1 MAKEAEALKRIG
13 ASVGLSEAQSQELAR
28 IGSYVR
34 YKAGDV
40 IMREGEAS
48 DTMYLF
54 LEGTVDVSKEL
65 TLKIAGKGFG
75 HAEKSMTRLAAG
87 SAPVF
92 GEMSIFGD
100 EARSATVSAVN
111 NCLLFSLTRAAYDGL
126 CERKPD
132 MALALTRSIAAM
144 LSSRV
149 RKGNEDLLKLTT
161 ALSIA
166 LSR

>member
-1 MAKEAEALKRIG
+1 MHKEEQALYNVC
-13 ASVGLSEAQSQELAR
+13 AVLGLDEEQAAVLAHCGDFLR
-28 IGSYVR
+28 V
-34 YKAGDV
+34 KAGHS
-40 IMREGEAS
+40 IMLEGERS
-48 DTMYLF
+48 DTMYMF

-65 TLKIAGKGFG
+65 TLKIAGKGFSQ
-75 HAEKSMTRLAAG
+75 AEKSMTRLQAG

-92 GEMSIFGD
+92 GEMSLFGD
-100 EARSATVSAVN
+100 EPRSATVSAVN
-111 NCLLFSLTRAAYDGL
+111 DCLLFSLTRASYDAL
-126 CERKPD
+126 CAERPAI
-132 MALALTRSIAAM
+132 ALTLTRSIAAM

>member
-1 MAKEAEALKRIG
+1 VAKEAEALKRICG
-13 ASVGLSEAQSQELAR
+13 SLGLSEAQSLELAR
-28 IGSYVR
+28 IGDYVR

-75 HAEKSMTRLAAG
+75 QAEKSMTRLAAG
-87 SAPVF
+87 SAPAF

-126 CERKPD
+126 CARD
-132 MALALTRSIAAM
+132 AALALALTRSIAAM

-149 RKGNEDLLKLTT
+149 RKGNEDVLKLTT